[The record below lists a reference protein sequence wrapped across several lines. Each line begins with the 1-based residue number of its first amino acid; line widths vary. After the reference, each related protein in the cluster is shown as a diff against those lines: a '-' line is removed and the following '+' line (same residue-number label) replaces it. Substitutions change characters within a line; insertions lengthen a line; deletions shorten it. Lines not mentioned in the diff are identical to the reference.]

1 MFDNFSISNIMQGDG
16 LMISLVGYCIVF
28 LALLSLS
35 IIFTYLQKVMVG
47 NQKKKLKAKGEMVT
61 DEDDP
66 TISGDVSA
74 AISLALHLHFE
85 EAHDFEDAILTIK
98 KVHKPYSPWSSK
110 LYGLRQ
116 YPIKKAR

>member
-1 MFDNFSISNIMQGDG
+1 MFDNFSISNIMAGDG
-16 LMISLVGYCIVF
+16 LMISIIGYGIVF
-28 LALLSLS
+28 LALVLLS
-35 IIFTYLQKVMVG
+35 IIFTNLQKVLVVS
-47 NQKKKLKAKGEMVT
+47 QKKKLKAKGEMVT

-66 TISGDVSA
+66 SISGEVSA

-98 KVHKPYSPWSSK
+98 KVQKPYSPWSSK

-116 YPIKKAR
+116 YPTKKAR